1 LYTRY
6 ISSLENDL
14 KRIEGLLIKI
24 ANDKQERFDSDSNS
38 SQEDASEHRSNLWKQ
53 EDEKKTEKEKLDNSY
68 TDYSNY
74 HTLEGQKYFQNLF
87 NKFFQPTGIQ
97 MQIREDSQILRVRK
111 AEMTDLDTKIDSIE
125 DAIVAG
131 FIDPDEP
138 INGIEDWIWKI
149 AGIDKDLSDRLL
161 KV

>member
-1 LYTRY
+1 
-6 ISSLENDL
+6 
-14 KRIEGLLIKI
+14 
-24 ANDKQERFDSDSNS
+24 
-38 SQEDASEHRSNLWKQ
+38 
-53 EDEKKTEKEKLDNSY
+53 
-68 TDYSNY
+68 
-74 HTLEGQKYFQNLF
+74 
-87 NKFFQPTGIQ
+87 
-97 MQIREDSQILRVRK
+97 
-111 AEMTDLDTKIDSIE
+111 MTDLDTKIDSIE